1 LKKKSIFATNLQEM
15 SYPQL
20 SHSMIDLSVIVPV
33 YNVERYVRTCIES
46 IYRQGLDENR
56 FELIIVNDGTKDHS
70 MEMIADII
78 QQHHNIIVIN
88 QENQGLSVARN
99 NGLAQAKGEYVLMI
113 DSDDLLI
120 DNSVKILLEKAI
132 ETKAEVVTA
141 DYLQMSNDEIE
152 NFLTDSVQDKKEELI
167 IEELSGEDF
176 LKEEYCRNI
185 WRNLYRNDFL
195 RSYNISFISGIVS
208 QDVPF
213 ANECYLKANNCIKAQ
228 WPFIIYR
235 WGNPSQTTMF
245 FTLKKA
251 QDLCIAIKTIWSY
264 TKINNLST
272 ISRLKQIDIT
282 YAYFY
287 RLISSTT
294 YGHIKELSTQFQV
307 IDYMKQL
314 EPELN
319 FQNGLKQKTW
329 TFMYQNMPHTLIRF
343 YHFFYMVRK
352 MARIH

>member
-1 LKKKSIFATNLQEM
+1 MKKKSIFATNLQEM

-33 YNVERYVRTCIES
+33 YNVEKYVRTCIES
-46 IYRQGLDENR
+46 IYRQGLDENK

-70 MEMIADII
+70 METIADII

-88 QENQGLSVARN
+88 QENQGQSVARN

-132 ETKAEVVTA
+132 ATKAEIVTA
-141 DYLQMSNDEIE
+141 DFLQMNNDKID
-152 NFLTDSVQDKKEELI
+152 NYLAGSVLNEKEGFS
-167 IEELSGEDF
+167 IEELTGEDF
-176 LKEEYCRNI
+176 LKEEYCRDV
-185 WRNLYRNDFL
+185 WRNLYKNDFL
-195 RSYNISFISGIVS
+195 QSNNISFIPGITA

-213 ANECYLKANNCIKAQ
+213 ANECYLKAKKCIKAQ
-228 WPFIIYR
+228 WPFLIYR
-235 WGNPSQTTMF
+235 WGNPSQTTMY
-245 FTLKKA
+245 FTFKKA
-251 QDLCIAIKTIWSY
+251 QDLCIVIKAIWSY

-272 ISRLKQIDIT
+272 ISRRKQIDII

-287 RLISSTT
+287 RLISATT
-294 YGHIKELSTQFQV
+294 YGHIKGLSTQLKV

-319 FQNGLKQKTW
+319 FQNSTKQKIWTW
-329 TFMYQNMPHTLIRF
+329 MYQNMPHTLIRV
-343 YHFFYMVRK
+343 YHFMYKAQKQLRK
-352 MARIH
+352 F